1 MGNNFPMDLSGLLP
15 YLKLL
20 HVTTVIVTGSLFL
33 MRFVWMLRGKLAR
46 RGWVRTLPHY
56 NDTLLFL
63 SGLTMASILGLL
75 PMPTPWLTVKLL
87 VLLAYILLGSV
98 ALRQA
103 RRSWIGA
110 TAGVAALCCYFYIIA
125 IALTH
130 DPTPN
135 LEALL
140 LRLGFY

>member
-1 MGNNFPMDLSGLLP
+1 MDLSSFLP

-20 HVTTVIVTGSLFL
+20 HVTTVIITGSLFL

-63 SGLTMASILGLL
+63 SGLAMASILGLL
-75 PMPTPWLTVKLL
+75 PMPTPWLTTKLF

-103 RRSWIGA
+103 RRSWTGA
-110 TAGVAALCCYFYIIA
+110 TAGGAALCCYLYIVA
-125 IALTH
+125 IALTQ
-130 DPTPN
+130 DPKPT